1 MATLVSPGVSV
12 TVTDESFFI
21 PQSAPTLP
29 LFFIATEA
37 NKRYL
42 GNDTVGTR
50 EHSIVRTITSKTQ
63 ALNMYGVPRF
73 RQDSAG
79 NPMHGDCRN
88 EYGLFA
94 LHQFLDVGSRAFVVR
109 ADVDLADADATILS
123 AVVTPMLAA
132 GNGSVTTI
140 QVDQVNA
147 VAQLWT
153 LTANSAT
160 TFRVQGFVSGDTG
173 IATVGQTF
181 DNGEISFKI
190 TADTAPY
197 AIGDTFE
204 LNIVASTVTNPL
216 GANDAAKRVSIVHAL
231 QAEINSNQDV
241 RSERFEYNL
250 IVCPGYYETVDELLN
265 LSLSIGEEAF
275 VVADTPMH
283 LNADDVANWSM
294 TSARYRSCNVAYYY
308 PHGLASNLDGND
320 VMCAASGIALKTI
333 AYSDTNAEVFMAPAG
348 ARRGLVYG
356 VSQVGYFTGPAGT
369 PNKFIEVNLNQG
381 QRDNLYE
388 YQKNLNPIVFFPGR
402 GIIIWGQKTSAPA
415 ASAMDRINVVRL
427 LMMVRRD
434 IRKGMFPFVFE
445 PNDKLTR
452 EAVKSVIDG
461 YLGDILIRRGLYD
474 YLVVCDD
481 INNTPTRIDR
491 NELWAEV
498 LLKPVRAVEFIY
510 VPIRVLSTAAKMG

>member
-1 MATLVSPGVSV
+1 M
-12 TVTDESFFI
+12 F
-21 PQSAPTLP
+21 
-29 LFFIATEA
+29 
-37 NKRYL
+37 
-42 GNDTVGTR
+42 
-50 EHSIVRTITSKTQ
+50 
-63 ALNMYGVPRF
+63 
-73 RQDSAG
+73 
-79 NPMHGDCRN
+79 
-88 EYGLFA
+88 
-94 LHQFLDVGSRAFVVR
+94 
-109 ADVDLADADATILS
+109 TILK
-123 AVVTPMLAA
+123 
-132 GNGSVTTI
+132 TI
-140 QVDQVNA
+140 
-147 VAQLWT
+147 
-153 LTANSAT
+153 
-160 TFRVQGFVSGDTG
+160 R
-173 IATVGQTF
+173 
-181 DNGEISFKI
+181 
-190 TADTAPY
+190 
-197 AIGDTFE
+197 
-204 LNIVASTVTNPL
+204 
-216 GANDAAKRVSIVHAL
+216 
-231 QAEINSNQDV
+231 DV
-241 RSERFEYNL
+241 RKGIHDPAGL
-250 IVCPGYYETVDELLN
+250 GQELA
-265 LSLSIGEEAF
+265 ED
-275 VVADTPMH
+275 VV
-283 LNADDVANWSM
+283 NWSM
-294 TSARYRSCNVAYYY
+294 TSARYRSCNVSYYY

-356 VSQVGYFTGPAGT
+356 VSQVGYYTGPAGT
-369 PNKFIEVNLNQG
+369 PNKFVEVNLNQG

-388 YQKNLNPIVFFPGR
+388 YMKNINPIVFFPGR